1 MNLGLLGLH
10 DGEQLLCDDREHFNV
25 DAVKLVEAAPRP
37 RLGQSGEEPAH
48 HLCVCV
54 CVCAGGHV
62 GQVHAGIESI
72 MFGLCHAHIIKLG
85 GNPTN
90 SAAYVVAH

>member
-1 MNLGLLGLH
+1 MLMRLNSSKQH
-10 DGEQLLCDDREHFNV
+10 H
-25 DAVKLVEAAPRP
+25 APDWASPEKNRP
-37 RLGQSGEEPAH
+37 IICV
-48 HLCVCV
+48 CVCV

-62 GQVHAGIESI
+62 GQVHAEIESI